1 MVSTIWNKL
10 IDCKDDIIDIF
21 EAQATEIQEDGLD
34 YFNRPDGGWINR
46 VWANDFVRRAHIDVV
61 DARDTKGLWMMHV
74 CIFPTLDNPAP
85 IYGFDV
91 IAGKNKMTGAFHD
104 FSPSADPDHPMIQG
118 YFESVEH
125 FVPEKQRE
133 LPEWARNI
141 FTGKMLAAGNVKT
154 DEEATEIIRIALSN
168 LHAYFEEVGETKG
181 EGAPDLVAAC
191 QNYYCENQQKNPHTA
206 NVMKS
211 LGLPEADVDRF
222 CTDML
227 FPKLA

>member
-1 MVSTIWNKL
+1 MSIIWDKL
-10 IDCKDDIIDIF
+10 VACQQDIIDIF
-21 EAQATEIQEDGLD
+21 DTHAGEIQEPGLD
-34 YFNRPDGGWINR
+34 YFNRPDSGWMNR
-46 VWANDFVRRAHIDVV
+46 VWANEHVRRAHIDVV
-61 DARDTKGLWMMHV
+61 DARDSKGLWMMHV

-104 FSPSADPDHPMIQG
+104 FSPSSDPDHPMIQG

-154 DEEATEIIRIALSN
+154 DEEATEIIRIAIDN
-168 LHAYFEEVGETKG
+168 LHAYFDEVGDSKG
-181 EGAPDLVAAC
+181 EGDSSIVAAC
-191 QNYYCENQQKNPHTA
+191 QDYYCHNQQQNPHTP

-211 LGLPEADVDRF
+211 LGLPEADVEKF